1 MRFEKQVTV
10 DAPRQNVWDFLWDVS
25 RLAACIPGCE
35 TAEEV
40 EPYQRYQ
47 ATIREKVGPFRVK
60 VPLAIEVLEN
70 TAPERLVA
78 RASGKDTVVQ
88 SHVKVELDL
97 ALIEMSPQVTQLQ
110 LTADVAVLGKL
121 GTLGH
126 SVIVRKGD
134 EIVGQFAAALRTE
147 LQEDAD

>member
-1 MRFEKQVTV
+1 MHFEKQVTV

-25 RLAACIPGCE
+25 RLVACIPGCE

-47 ATIREKVGPFRVK
+47 ATIIEKVGPFRVK
-60 VPLAIEVLEN
+60 VPLVIEVLEN

-78 RASGKDTVVQ
+78 RANGKDTVLQ
-88 SHVKVELDL
+88 SHVKMEIDL

-126 SVIVRKGD
+126 SVMVRKGD
-134 EIVGQFAAALRTE
+134 EIVGQFATALRAE

>member
-1 MRFEKQVTV
+1 
-10 DAPRQNVWDFLWDVS
+10 
-25 RLAACIPGCE
+25 
-35 TAEEV
+35 
-40 EPYQRYQ
+40 
-47 ATIREKVGPFRVK
+47 
-60 VPLAIEVLEN
+60 VPLVIEVLEN

-78 RASGKDTVVQ
+78 RANGKDTVVQ

-126 SVIVRKGD
+126 SIIVRKGD
-134 EIVGQFAAALRTE
+134 EIVGQFATALRAE